1 MYRKEQKTQLS
12 FDDYYLPFGGSFNQ
26 KNRWVVLAA
35 LVPWE
40 KSESKYTEKL
50 SESGMSAPAKSF
62 PIALWSLLIKEKLNI
77 TNAEMIGLIPKK
89 LYLQYF
95 IGILHLRVW

>member
-1 MYRKEQKTQLS
+1 
-12 FDDYYLPFGGSFNQ
+12 
-26 KNRWVVLAA
+26 
-35 LVPWE
+35 
-40 KSESKYTEKL
+40 
-50 SESGMSAPAKSF
+50 MSAPAKSF